1 MELQRWTNP
10 HQPQTLQI
18 GVFLMYIRAV
28 FVVLPGFLTTYDYWA
43 QPIPILAA
51 AGLVLGGL
59 GTANNKRWGY
69 RLAVGVTALGVYPL
83 ARWLI
88 DVGPRAVVDFDF
100 VLIALFPVA
109 QLIVLLHPLSRNH
122 QRIWFD

>member
-28 FVVLPGFLTTYDYWA
+28 FVLLPGFLTTYSYWA
-43 QPIPILAA
+43 QPVPVVAA
-51 AGLVLGGL
+51 VALVLGGL
-59 GTANNKRWGY
+59 GIANNKRWGY
-69 RLAVGVTALGVYPL
+69 RLAVVVTALGVYPL
-83 ARWLI
+83 LRWLI
-88 DVGPRAVVDFDF
+88 EIGPRALVDFDF
-100 VLIALFPVA
+100 VILALFPVA
-109 QLIVLLHPLSRNH
+109 QLIVLLHPLSREH